1 MSASSGELFDQSQ
14 MKKYRLKVTAGT
26 EYDPTTHQSV
36 PVNGDQTVM
45 IDNELATVSL
55 SVRLQDYNGISSP
68 SFIYGMHNSCYNGM
82 VLTG

>member
-36 PVNGDQTVM
+36 PVNGNQTVM

-55 SVRLQDYNGISSP
+55 SVRIQDYNGISSRL
-68 SFIYGMHNSCYNGM
+68 SKNAQCVILAIM
-82 VLTG
+82 VWY

>member
-1 MSASSGELFDQSQ
+1 

-36 PVNGDQTVM
+36 PVNGDQTVV

-55 SVRLQDYNGISSP
+55 SVRIQDYSGIH
-68 SFIYGMHNSCYNGM
+68 FIFLATYTHGIVIIIGMM
-82 VLTG
+82 AFTD

>member
-1 MSASSGELFDQSQ
+1 

-36 PVNGDQTVM
+36 PVNGDQTVV

-55 SVRLQDYNGISSP
+55 SVRIQDYSGIY
-68 SFIYGMHNSCYNGM
+68 FIPLLPIRMVCNSWYDGIC
-82 VLTG
+82 